1 MRNPIYKTIENLLKD
16 KLFIQWIIN
25 PTPELDKLWQQHM
38 QNNKQLQ
45 QIIED
50 LKDIIKNIRVKEPEV
65 SAEDKK
71 LIWSN
76 IKRELQIQQS
86 KKKRKQAFTISLV
99 SAATIIA
106 LLFGGYWLWD
116 SKLSNNNEINYTT
129 YITDDEEIM
138 KSGNINLTLSN
149 NKQID
154 IEKDSTVITYNAK
167 GQVNIDSKEIHEEET
182 AADNDAPIL
191 NQLIVPYGKST
202 SLILSDGTKIWV
214 NSGSKIIY
222 PSVFDKKKREI
233 FLTGE
238 AYMDVKP
245 DKNAP
250 FIIKTDHIDVNVL
263 GTKLN
268 ISAYKEDEIQ
278 SVVLVSGAV
287 EVKSKELKGSFKIEP
302 EQMLAYGTVSKDIN
316 IQKVNTDHYTSWI
329 EGYLLIR
336 SESLDTVL
344 QKLSRHF
351 NVKFDYNREEFK
363 KIYVSGKLDLKAN
376 IEEVL
381 KLISITTP
389 ISYSI
394 GENQI
399 TIKIK

>member
-1 MRNPIYKTIENLLKD
+1 MRNPIYNIIEDLLKD
-16 KLFIQWIIN
+16 KSFIKWIIN
-25 PTPELDKLWQQHM
+25 PTPELDKLWEQRT

-45 QIIED
+45 ETIED
-50 LKDIIKNIRVKEPEV
+50 LKDILKNIQVKEPEI
-65 SAEDKK
+65 STEDKK
-71 LIWSN
+71 TIWSN
-76 IKRELQIQQS
+76 IERELHIQQS
-86 KKKRKQAFTISLV
+86 KRKHKRTFIVSLI
-99 SAATIIA
+99 SAAAVIT
-106 LLFGGYWLWD
+106 LLFAGYWLWD
-116 SKLSNNNEINYTT
+116 LEISNEKEINYSA

-138 KSGNINLTLSN
+138 KTGNINLTLSN

-154 IEKDSTVITYNAK
+154 IEKDSTVIRYNAK
-167 GQVNIDSKEIHEEET
+167 GQVNIDSKKIQEEET
-182 AADNDAPIL
+182 TTGNDALIL

-222 PSVFDKKKREI
+222 PSVFDRKKREI

-238 AYMDVKP
+238 AYMDVQP

-250 FIIKTDHIDVNVL
+250 FIIKTDHININVL

-268 ISAYKEDEIQ
+268 ISAYKDDEIQ
-278 SVVLVSGAV
+278 SVVLVSGSV
-287 EVKSKELKGSFKIEP
+287 EVKSKEMKGSYKIEP
-302 EQMLAYGTVSKDIN
+302 EQMFAYGTVSNDIN
-316 IQKVNTDHYTSWI
+316 IQKVNTDHYISWI

-336 SESLDTVL
+336 SENLDAVL

-351 NVKFDYNREEFK
+351 NVKFDYNREAFK
-363 KIYVSGKLDLKAN
+363 KIHVSGKLDLKAN

-394 GENQI
+394 GEDPI
-399 TIKIK
+399 TIRIK

>member
-1 MRNPIYKTIENLLKD
+1 MRNPIYNIIEELLKD
-16 KLFIQWIIN
+16 KSFIQWIIN
-25 PTPELDKLWQQHM
+25 PTPELDKLWKQRT

-45 QIIED
+45 ETIKD
-50 LKDIIKNIRVKEPEV
+50 LKDILKNIQVKEPEI
-65 SAEDKK
+65 STEDKK
-71 LIWSN
+71 TIWSN
-76 IKRELQIQQS
+76 IERELHIQQS
-86 KKKRKQAFTISLV
+86 KRKHKRTFIVSLI
-99 SAATIIA
+99 SAAAVIT
-106 LLFGGYWLWD
+106 LLFAGYWLWD
-116 SKLSNNNEINYTT
+116 LEISNEKEINYSA

-138 KSGNINLTLSN
+138 KTGNINLTLSN

-167 GQVNIDSKEIHEEET
+167 GQVNIDSKKIQEEET
-182 AADNDAPIL
+182 TTGNDALIL

-238 AYMDVKP
+238 AYMDVQP
-245 DKNAP
+245 DKSAP
-250 FIIKTDHIDVNVL
+250 FIIKTDHININVL

-268 ISAYKEDEIQ
+268 ISAYKDDEIQ
-278 SVVLVSGAV
+278 SVVLVSGSV
-287 EVKSKELKGSFKIEP
+287 EVKSKEMKGSYKIEP
-302 EQMLAYGTVSKDIN
+302 EQMFAYGTVSNDIN
-316 IQKVNTDHYTSWI
+316 IQKVNTDHYISWI
-329 EGYLLIR
+329 EGYLLLR
-336 SESLDTVL
+336 SENLDVVL

>member
-1 MRNPIYKTIENLLKD
+1 MRNPIYKTIKDLLKD
-16 KLFIQWIIN
+16 KLFIQWVIN
-25 PTPELDKLWQQHM
+25 PTPELDKLWQQRM
-38 QNNKQLQ
+38 QNNNELQ
-45 QIIED
+45 QTIED

-65 SAEDKK
+65 SAEEKK

-76 IKRELQIQQS
+76 IERELQIQQS
-86 KKKRKQAFTISLV
+86 KKKRKQAFIIGLV
-99 SAATIIA
+99 SAAAIIT
-106 LLFGGYWLWD
+106 LLFGGYWIWNL
-116 SKLSNNNEINYTT
+116 KISNDNEINYTA

-138 KSGNINLTLSN
+138 KTGNINLTLSN

-154 IEKDSTVITYNAK
+154 IEKDSTVIIYNAK
-167 GQVNIDSKEIHEEET
+167 GQVNIDSKDIQEEPDS
-182 AADNDAPIL
+182 DNDTPIL

-202 SLILSDGTKIWV
+202 SLVLSDGTKIWV
-214 NSGSKIIY
+214 NSGSKVIY

-245 DKNAP
+245 DKSAP

-302 EQMLAYGTVSKDIN
+302 EQMLAYGTVSRDIN

-394 GENQI
+394 GESQI